1 MFLPF
6 PATLECS
13 QRLMYATDSRK
24 EAREILLAEYISNCH
39 ENETKEYE
47 WGELSRE
54 YANRHMSSLSLF
66 LSLSLSLLPFPFFSA
81 HTMRYEQYRRSSMSN
96 EESTLV
102 VGPISHRI
110 DSTDTNQSY
119 SSSYRRASRSA
130 ILSEMRNA
138 VFLVELSR
146 SLPFTILNL
155 ILIFRIAVISFSP
168 KFVEAVSRLLQNVAR
183 RWTLRRTRHD
193 RRCL

>member
-1 MFLPF
+1 
-6 PATLECS
+6 
-13 QRLMYATDSRK
+13 
-24 EAREILLAEYISNCH
+24 
-39 ENETKEYE
+39 
-47 WGELSRE
+47 
-54 YANRHMSSLSLF
+54 
-66 LSLSLSLLPFPFFSA
+66 
-81 HTMRYEQYRRSSMSN
+81 MRYEQYRRSSMSN

-102 VGPISHRI
+102 VGPISRRI